1 MIHKF
6 KKETSHIW
14 IYYAF
19 LIVCVF
25 FIVVVACRQ
34 SGSGMDMLLT
44 GKSVYVCDT
53 GWKDA
58 KGQELELPVRSQV
71 KAGEVFQL
79 SRTLGTQLPENAHLL
94 FYTEHSF
101 VKAYLNGKQIYQF
114 GDETEILF
122 GKTPGSAWQ
131 VIPLVDAK
139 PGDILQIE
147 TMCPYDKYAGTFKSP
162 KIGTKSEIVS
172 YIMWKGI
179 IPTLAVLFM
188 ILTGGAL
195 LILPAIF
202 FRQLPYSKFFNVGF
216 AMLILSVWSFTEAGT
231 WQLYFGD
238 AYLMQM
244 ISFVTFSLYLPA
256 TLMALQNLGY
266 IKKNRRFYRW
276 ISIDL
281 LVALLL
287 LLAQVFE
294 VKDYFETLPVTHAM
308 MAVNAFIF
316 ISAYFKQADKE
327 KRYTVRG
334 LGYVFYL
341 ILIVCASLDL
351 MDFYV
356 WNYFGN
362 GFFSRIELF
371 ALLICTGVAAMKRTF
386 TMHKQYIE
394 KMAYERMAY
403 TDFLTNLLNKRSFER
418 ELKQT
423 EVDRNPISVMYIDMN
438 GLKHINDSLGHARGD
453 DGLKLVASKLIEHF
467 SSGKIYRI
475 GGDEFSVLIEDTDID
490 SLKAECQVINKEM
503 EAFHEEY
510 AFPIGISYGVARYNP
525 IAEEPIGQ
533 VVKKADQA
541 MYCFKSELYA
551 RLGIQRG

>member
-1 MIHKF
+1 MAPKIN
-6 KKETSHIW
+6 KETSHIW
-14 IYYAF
+14 FYYA
-19 LIVCVF
+19 LLVVCVVF
-25 FIVVVACRQ
+25 LAIIASRSVNIQANN
-34 SGSGMDMLLT
+34 LLT
-44 GKSVYVCDT
+44 EKGVYICDS
-53 GWKDA
+53 GWRDA
-58 KGQELELPVRSQV
+58 EGQELELPVRNQV
-71 KAGEVFQL
+71 KAGEPFRI
-79 SRTLGTQLPENAHLL
+79 SRTISARLPDHAHML

-114 GDETEILF
+114 GDEKDILF

-131 VIPLVDAK
+131 VIPLSEAK

-147 TMCPYDKYAGTFKSP
+147 TMCPYAKYAGSFKNP
-162 KIGTKSEIVS
+162 KIGTKSEIIS

-179 IPTLAVLFM
+179 VPTVAVLFM
-188 ILTGGAL
+188 VLTGGAL

-202 FRQLPYSKFFNVGF
+202 FRQLPYAKFFNVGF

-231 WQLYFGD
+231 WQLYFSD
-238 AYLMQM
+238 AYTMQM

-266 IKKNRRFYRW
+266 VKRDKRFYRW
-276 ISIDL
+276 ICIDL
-281 LVALLL
+281 LVALMLL
-287 LLAQVFE
+287 LLQVLE
-294 VKDYFETLPVTHAM
+294 VKDYFETLPVVHAT
-308 MAVNAFIF
+308 MALNAFIF
-316 ISAYFKQADKE
+316 VAAYFKQADKE
-327 KRYTVRG
+327 KRYTIQG
-334 LGYVFYL
+334 LGYVFYF
-341 ILIVCASLDL
+341 ILIVCAALDL

-356 WNYFGN
+356 WNHFGN

-386 TMHKQYIE
+386 AMYKQYIE

-423 EVDRNPISVMYIDMN
+423 ELDRTPISIMYIDMN

-453 DGLKLVASKLIEHF
+453 EGLKLVAAKLTEHF
-467 SSGKIYRI
+467 PEARSFRL
-475 GGDEFSVLIEDTDID
+475 GGDEFCVLIENEDMDA
-490 SLKAECQVINKEM
+490 LRAECQVINKEM
-503 EAFHEEY
+503 GAFHEEY

-525 IAEEPIGQ
+525 ISEEPIEQ

-551 RLGIQRG
+551 RFGIQRR